1 MRCKEKLRKTTCS
14 EILPPSLRC
23 AVGDKKCSYI
33 RLPRCVFNF
42 TTIKSEAF
50 QDRERG

>member
-1 MRCKEKLRKTTCS
+1 MRCKEKVRKTTCS
-14 EILPPSLRC
+14 ENFTSELAMCRR
-23 AVGDKKCSYI
+23 GKKCSYI